1 MSLTYPEDNLDDSWH
16 WLVIHRDDWQV
27 PEFCEESGQHHNFAV
42 AITEAPVQ
50 AIALIPQRAD
60 LQPVVLLV
68 PADARPIVFR
78 SRNTFL
84 IFDPDGPVNDP
95 PRITGI
101 GWQKTIDGRNEQTLL
116 ALYDDGS
123 MVLTDDRQ
131 RV

>member
-1 MSLTYPEDNLDDSWH
+1 MSLTYPEDTLDDPWH

-27 PEFCEESGQHHNFAV
+27 PEYDEESGQHHDFAV

-50 AIALIPQRAD
+50 AIVLIPQRPG

-78 SRNTFL
+78 SRQAVAVMH
-84 IFDPDGPVNDP
+84 PDNYTP
-95 PRITGI
+95 PHIRITGI
-101 GWQKTIDGRNEQTLL
+101 GWQKTIAGHNEQTLI

-123 MVLTDDRQ
+123 LVLTDDRK